1 VRRWTR
7 WAKTIPNARG
17 VILAGS
23 QRWGES
29 AFERVLP
36 RPLVPVAD
44 SPLLSFALR
53 WLRDAGVN
61 STTICANSE
70 SRLIRQIF
78 ADGRS
83 SGLQLTY
90 FEDLSPRGPAGCV
103 RDAGLE
109 WQADHLIVVE
119 GSVIPSLDLSQA
131 LEAHIQSDA
140 AMTVIV
146 EETGSRHAPESL
158 RALRPVGIYLVSNRT
173 LDKIQSTGYHDIKE
187 GLIPMLHDQGE
198 LVLPYMNNRHCPRI
212 TNIDS
217 YLATSEWAINRI
229 ITEPMGEAW
238 GPRTGQTRMNPTSS
252 VHPTVRLIGPVL
264 VGPGVQIDEGVTV
277 VGPSVIGRDCQIHAQ
292 ALVCRSA
299 LWDLCTIGQRAIVDH
314 SVLAFEADVAP
325 GDAISNRLYQAQSS
339 SVQKLRRTNDP
350 DSNHGMNLM
359 QQPTLRS
366 TVSTHQ
372 STGVHQSSDSKAPQ
386 CLAT

>member
-1 VRRWTR
+1 MGE
-7 WAKTIPNARG
+7 AIPNARG

-53 WLRDAGVN
+53 WLRDAGIT
-61 STTICANSE
+61 SSTICANSE
-70 SRLIRQIF
+70 SRMIRRIF
-78 ADGRS
+78 GDGQS

-103 RDAGLE
+103 RDAGAE

-131 LEAHIQSDA
+131 LEAHVESNA
-140 AMTVIV
+140 AITVIV

-158 RALRPVGIYLVSNRT
+158 RALRPAGIYLVSSRI
-173 LDKIQSTGYHDIKE
+173 LDKIPSTGYHDIKE

-198 LVLPYMNNRHCPRI
+198 QVLPYKNDMHCPRI

-217 YLATSEWAINRI
+217 YLATSEWAIKRI
-229 ITEPMGEAW
+229 VDELMGEAW
-238 GPRTGQTRMNPTSS
+238 GPRTGQTRMNPTSAI
-252 VHPTVRLIGPVL
+252 HPTVRLIGPVL
-264 VGPGVQIDEGVTV
+264 VGPGVQIHEGVTI
-277 VGPSVIGRDCQIHAQ
+277 VGPSVIGRDCHIHPH
-292 ALVCRSA
+292 ALISRSA
-299 LWDLCTIGQRAIVDH
+299 LWDICTIGERAIVDH
-314 SVLAFEADVAP
+314 SVLAFRAQVAP
-325 GDAISNRLYQAQSS
+325 GESISNRLYQTGNK
-339 SVQKLRRTNDP
+339 SVPKTHGTNDP
-350 DSNHGMNLM
+350 DSNHDLNRM
-359 QQPTLRS
+359 QPPTLRS
-366 TVSTHQ
+366 TVSTNQ
-372 STGVHQSSDSKAPQ
+372 STGAHHQSSDGKAPQ